1 MRQDTSQ
8 ERGKRVWTEPFNEL
22 TGKAFQDCFCAM
34 AKIDTGGVGA
44 RLILR
49 ILMQTTTGKAL
60 VFVNASS
67 GWDAKEGAPEK
78 LATLFEEA
86 GVDAEVQ
93 YVRKGV
99 NLAELAR
106 EAVHD
111 GAEVVVAGGGDGT
124 LSAVAAGLIATDVA
138 FGVLPVGTLN
148 HFARDL
154 KIPLDLDKAAQV
166 VLQGNSTYVDVGEVN
181 GKTFLNNSIL
191 GLYPVFR
198 FLRATAERSGWTGKL
213 GFLRALVG
221 VFYRFP
227 WLKVRLHL
235 NGQEQVRKTPY
246 ILVAN
251 NEHAMTGYRLG
262 ERKSLTDGKLWLY
275 VMKPH
280 TRWGL
285 VWMLLH
291 VLTGQFTAQ
300 RFFDVYSV
308 EDVWVETKAKR
319 IGVALDGEI
328 AVMKSPLHYR
338 ILPRG
343 LRVLVPAGE

>member
-1 MRQDTSQ
+1 MLT
-8 ERGKRVWTEPFNEL
+8 K
-22 TGKAFQDCFCAM
+22 TGKA
-34 AKIDTGGVGA
+34 V
-44 RLILR
+44 
-49 ILMQTTTGKAL
+49 

-78 LATLFEEA
+78 LASLFEGEGIEA
-86 GVDAEVQ
+86 DVQ
-93 YVRKGV
+93 YVKKGV
-99 NLAELAR
+99 NLAQSAR
-106 EAVHD
+106 EAVQG
-111 GAEVVVAGGGDGT
+111 GADVVVAGGGDGT
-124 LSAVAAGLIATDVA
+124 LSAVAAGLVATDVS

-154 KIPLDLDKAAQV
+154 KIPLDLEQAAQV
-166 VLQGNSTYVDVGEVN
+166 VLQGKTKYVDVGEVN

-213 GFLRALVG
+213 GFLKAVLG
-221 VFYRFP
+221 IFYRYP
-227 WLKVRLHL
+227 WLRVRLHS
-235 NGQEQVRKTPY
+235 NGQQRECRTPY

-251 NEHAMTGYRLG
+251 NKHAMEGYRLG
-262 ERKSLTDGKLWLY
+262 ERQSLTDGKLWLY

-280 TRWGL
+280 TRLGL
-285 VWMLLH
+285 LWMLLH
-291 VLTGQFTAQ
+291 VVTGQFKAEK
-300 RFFDVYSV
+300 FFDVYSV

-338 ILPRG
+338 ILPQA
-343 LRVLVPAGE
+343 LRVIVPGE